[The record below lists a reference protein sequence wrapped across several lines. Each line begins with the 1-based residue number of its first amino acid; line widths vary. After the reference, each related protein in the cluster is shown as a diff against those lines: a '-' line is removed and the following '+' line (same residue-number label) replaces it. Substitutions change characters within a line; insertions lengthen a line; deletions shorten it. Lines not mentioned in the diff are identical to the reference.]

1 VGTDGHVY
9 QRGLDYPWTRL
20 DMTCYGH
27 PEAGSAPNFML
38 LACQGMDNSVWTNI
52 NTGSGWSGPQSAGG
66 QVSEVLAV
74 RPQGNG
80 VAIDVLARDSAA
92 YEDTFTTAGRA
103 GWWSSMGGIIVA
115 TGDSPYT
122 SGAPVYQQTM
132 PLDCETAV
140 LQMALAAMGS
150 YYSQSALFA
159 LEAPD
164 LRSAYWD
171 SGGTLHWGDPYTNFV
186 GNVYGREPNYTGY
199 GIYYPVIEAIA
210 HSHGDGRA
218 TGAQGWSMLD
228 IYNHLASGRPVQVW
242 VEFQWAR
249 PALGSW
255 LAFDNRWIRYSTWEH
270 SVLLR
275 GVSDTSVLVN
285 DPTVSYPYW
294 VSRETLEASFADFGN
309 MAIAF

>member
-1 VGTDGHVY
+1 
-9 QRGLDYPWTRL
+9 
-20 DMTCYGH
+20 
-27 PEAGSAPNFML
+27 
-38 LACQGMDNSVWTNI
+38 VWANI

-74 RPQGNG
+74 RSQGNG

-92 YEDTFTTAGRA
+92 YEEIFTATSRA
-103 GWWSSMGGIIVA
+103 GWWSSLGGIIVG

-122 SGAPVYQQTM
+122 SSAPIYQQTM

-140 LQMALAAMGS
+140 LQMGLAAMGS

-164 LRSAYWD
+164 VRSAYWD

-186 GNVYGREPNYTGY
+186 GNVYGSETNYTGY

-210 HSHGDGRA
+210 HSHGDGDA
-218 TGAQGWSMLD
+218 NGAQGWSTLD
-228 IYNHLASGRPVQVW
+228 VYKHLASGRPVQVW
-242 VEFQWAR
+242 VEYHWAH
-249 PALGSW
+249 PPLGSW

-275 GVSDTSVLVN
+275 GVSDTGVLVN

-294 VSRETLEASFADFGN
+294 VSREAFEASFADFGN